1 MTNWIYLKHIGE
13 LISQK
18 KHCFMLDFW
27 MFPPLPYLN
36 VKVSATDSHQF
47 QHSLSQKRVS
57 SQEGHRVV
65 GREGNVHMPWPLA
78 IVSYRVM

>member
-18 KHCFMLDFW
+18 NIVLCWIFGCS
-27 MFPPLPYLN
+27 PPLPYLD
-36 VKVSATDSHQF
+36 VKVSATDRHQF